1 LTPKAASLPLPPHK
15 EQEVNRRLIILA
27 LLLFSSAVLR
37 GQTRINITGTVEW
50 DAMEINAAVS
60 LDLASAN
67 IKLPTGRTQAEALI
81 GDEYLK
87 LIRPGI
93 LNLPVDSSATI
104 ADLIDRGEFSF
115 LRAENLALGA
125 RMVPH
130 ALSPD
135 LSTLS
140 AAYTVSLAGVSA
152 DLIRHSR
159 PAEIPRTLIP
169 VPAPAYTGIII
180 IASGELPVHGK
191 NSAALPVPCL
201 FPKVWDTGMNLIY
214 ERNMLEPRNA
224 QRAGIVRYATAESVF
239 RPTPSGLSAE
249 ITALVGQSPLRIL
262 ARGVFGERPTDPVID
277 RADALLIISSEEN
290 RRLLREGRVVI
301 VLDGSVLKTGL

>member
-1 LTPKAASLPLPPHK
+1 MRKRVFVWL
-15 EQEVNRRLIILA
+15 V
-27 LLLFSSAVLR
+27 LLFSCAGLW
-37 GQTRINITGTVEW
+37 GQTRIDIAGAVEW
-50 DAMEINAAVS
+50 DKMEINAAVS

-67 IKLPTGRTQAEALI
+67 IKLPAGRTQAEALI
-81 GDEYLK
+81 GAEYLR

-104 ADLIDRGEFSF
+104 ASLINRGEYSL

-130 ALSPD
+130 SLSPD
-135 LSTLS
+135 LQSLS
-140 AAYTVSLAGVSA
+140 AAYSVSLTGVSA

-159 PAEIPRTLIP
+159 PAEIPRTLSP
-169 VPAPAYTGIII
+169 VPAAAYTGIII
-180 IASGELPVHGK
+180 IADRELPVHGK
-191 NSAALPVPCL
+191 NSAALPLPCL
-201 FPKVWDTGMNLIY
+201 FPKIWDTEMNLIY

-224 QRAGIVRYATAESVF
+224 AMVRYTPADSIF

-249 ITALVGQSPLRIL
+249 IAALAGPNPLRIL

-277 RADALLIISSEEN
+277 RADALPIISSEEN

-301 VLDGSVLKTGL
+301 VLNETVLKTEL

>member
-1 LTPKAASLPLPPHK
+1 VKNLNGLRRRIFAGVILIFPCAALG
-15 EQEVNRRLIILA
+15 
-27 LLLFSSAVLR
+27 
-37 GQTRINITGTVEW
+37 GQTRINISGAVEW
-50 DAMEINAAVS
+50 DKMEINAAVS

-67 IKLPTGRTQAEALI
+67 IKLPTGRTQAESLI
-81 GDEYLK
+81 SAEYLR

-93 LNLPVDSSATI
+93 LSLPVDSSSTI
-104 ADLIDRGEFSF
+104 AGLINRGEFSF
-115 LRAENLALGA
+115 LRAENLALNA

-135 LSTLS
+135 LQRLS
-140 AAYTVSLAGVSA
+140 AAYSVNLAEAGA

-159 PAEIPRTLIP
+159 PAEIPRTLNP

-180 IASGELPVHGK
+180 IADRELPIHGK
-191 NSAALPVPCL
+191 KSAALPVPCL
-201 FPKVWDTGMNLIY
+201 FPKIWDTGMNLIY

-224 QRAGIVRYATAESVF
+224 GMVRYARTDSIF
-239 RPTPSGLSAE
+239 RPGPSGLSPE
-249 ITALVGQSPLRIL
+249 IAARTGQRPLRIL
-262 ARGVFGERPTDPVID
+262 ARAVFGERPTDPVID

-301 VLDGSVLKTGL
+301 VLDESVLKSEL

>member
-1 LTPKAASLPLPPHK
+1 
-15 EQEVNRRLIILA
+15 VNRRFLSWA
-27 LLLFSSAVLR
+27 LVLSASAALW
-37 GQTRINITGTVEW
+37 GQTRIDIAGTVEW
-50 DAMEINAAVS
+50 DKMEINAAVS
-60 LDLASAN
+60 LDLASVSL
-67 IKLPTGRTQAEALI
+67 KLPAGRTQAESLI
-81 GDEYLK
+81 GAEYLR

-93 LNLPVDSSATI
+93 LSLPVDSSATI
-104 ADLIDRGEFSF
+104 ADLIDRGEFSL
-115 LRAENLALGA
+115 LRVENLALSA

-135 LSTLS
+135 LRNLS

-152 DLIRHSR
+152 SLIRHSR
-159 PAEIPRTLIP
+159 PAEILKVLRP

-180 IASGELPVHGK
+180 IAGGELPVHGK

-214 ERNMLEPRNA
+214 ERNMLEPQNA
-224 QRAGIVRYATAESVF
+224 GMVRYAAGESVF
-239 RPTPSGLSAE
+239 HPTPSGLSAE
-249 ITALVGQSPLRIL
+249 IAALVGQNPLRIL
-262 ARGVFGERPTDPVID
+262 ARGVFGERPTDPIID